1 MAATKQEK
9 EIIRTINVKGETFGP
24 GEEDAMVEALQA
36 HEDEQD
42 ENGKF
47 TVKDELKRLESLG
60 AIVGFA
66 DVADDE
72 YVDADADVRATRK
85 NNPHLLQDKRPLQ
98 PAGPT
103 PPTMDDIRA
112 KPDDNVVAEKLAG
125 GKKETEADA
134 GKLAAAQE
142 EAAEELAASQVQQES
157 EQVPAPEGGKTKA
170 KGKKAKAN
178 KK

>member
-9 EIIRTINVKGETFGP
+9 EIIRTISVNGETFGP

-36 HEDEQD
+36 HEDNQD

-47 TVKDELKRLESLG
+47 TVKDELKRLEKLG
-60 AIVGFA
+60 AIAGFA

-72 YVDADADVRATRK
+72 YEDADPDIRATRK

-98 PAGPT
+98 PSGPT
-103 PPTMDDIRA
+103 PPTMDDVRA
-112 KPDDNVVAEKLAG
+112 TPDTNVVEEKLNG
-125 GKKETEADA
+125 GKKHEDNAKEL
-134 GKLAAAQE
+134 KAAQE
-142 EAAEELAASQVQQES
+142 EATEELADAHVQQES
-157 EQVPAPEGGKTKA
+157 EQVPAPDAGKTKA
-170 KGKKAKAN
+170 KGKKAKA